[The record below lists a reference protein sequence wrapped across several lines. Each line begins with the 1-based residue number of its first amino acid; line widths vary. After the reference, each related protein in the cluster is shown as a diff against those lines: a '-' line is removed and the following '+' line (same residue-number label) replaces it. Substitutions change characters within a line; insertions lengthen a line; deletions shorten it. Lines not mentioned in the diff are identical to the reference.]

1 MNEDNVKLSAAA
13 KNAVVLKLVE
23 KGKTTIIDFYAE
35 WCPPC
40 KMLSK
45 VLERMKAP
53 DIVIKKIDIDK
64 EAGLAAELGIDAVPF
79 VAIFDRHGKPAVAFT
94 GYREEEEVRE
104 LVGRARK

>member
-1 MNEDNVKLSAAA
+1 MTENDVKL
-13 KNAVVLKLVE
+13 NAVAENDMILKLVE

-45 VLERMKAP
+45 VLEKMKAP

-64 EAGLAAELGIDAVPF
+64 EMELAAELGIDAVPF
-79 VAIFDRHGKPAVAFT
+79 VAIFDRYGKPVVAFI

-104 LVGRARK
+104 IIRKARK

>member
-1 MNEDNVKLSAAA
+1 MAENDIKLSAAA
-13 KNAVVLKLVE
+13 KNDMVLKLVE
-23 KGKTTIIDFYAE
+23 KGKITIIDFYAE

-45 VLERMKAP
+45 VLERMKAS

-64 EAGLAAELGIDAVPF
+64 EAELAAELGIDAVPF
-79 VAIFDRHGKPAVAFT
+79 VAIFDRSGKPAVAFT

-104 LVGRARK
+104 LIRRVRK

>member
-1 MNEDNVKLSAAA
+1 MAENDIKLSAVAE
-13 KNAVVLKLVE
+13 NDMILKLVE

-79 VAIFDRHGKPAVAFT
+79 VAIFDRYGKPAVAFT

-104 LVGRARK
+104 IIRRARK